1 MNTIA
6 ILTKLFPKSIAK
18 IQQQAIT
25 DYRESNEDSYPWP
38 EVEQEYD
45 EPWIEEDYDEPW
57 IDEDHDRLAWEEEQ
71 HQEYIANLR
80 AIEAKDLIAKYPE
93 YYKEYLAETLNL
105 DPCTMDFEDYVE
117 HRQQLEWQEK
127 ERIDE
132 IKAASETKRVNELSA
147 FIGKFCGSDGLS
159 ITPNLIEAG
168 DRIHLHSKRGV
179 YTVVRK
185 RDDYITLTAGT
196 LNGKMFVVPIADVKC
211 FYDHNKTMARKL
223 L

>member
-38 EVEQEYD
+38 EVEQ
-45 EPWIEEDYDEPW
+45 DYDEPW

-80 AIEAKDLIAKYPE
+80 AIAAKDLIAKYPE
-93 YYKEYLAETLNL
+93 YYKEYLAESLNL
-105 DPCTMDFEDYVE
+105 NPCSMDFEDYVE
-117 HRQQLEWQEK
+117 HRQQLEEQER
-127 ERIDE
+127 ERIVE
-132 IKAASETKRVNELSA
+132 IEAAKEKETKRVNELSA
-147 FIGKFCGSDGLS
+147 FVGKFCGNEGLS
-159 ITPNLIEAG
+159 IDMNLMEAG

-185 RDDYITLTAGT
+185 RDDYVTLTAGT
-196 LNGKMFVVPIADVKC
+196 LQGKMFVVPIADVKC
-211 FYDHNKTMARKL
+211 FYDHNKTMVRKL
-223 L
+223 LKP

>member
-6 ILTKLFPKSIAK
+6 ILTKLFPKSVAAIK
-18 IQQQAIT
+18 QQAIN
-25 DYRESNEDSYPWP
+25 DYRESNDDPNPYA
-38 EVEQEYD
+38 
-45 EPWIEEDYDEPW
+45 DYDDPW
-57 IDEDHDRLAWEEEQ
+57 IDEDHDRLVWEEEQ

-80 AIEAKDLIAKYPE
+80 AIAAKDLIAKYPE

-105 DPCTMDFEDYVE
+105 DPCSIDFEDYVE

-127 ERIDE
+127 ERIAE
-132 IKAASETKRVNELSA
+132 IEAAKEKETKRVNELSA

-159 ITPNLIEAG
+159 LDLNLVEAG

-185 RDDYITLTAGT
+185 RDEYVTLTAGT
-196 LNGKMFVVPIADVKC
+196 LNGKMFVVPAVDVKC
-211 FYDHNKTMARKL
+211 FYDHNKTMVRKL
-223 L
+223 LKP